1 MEEVEDDDVVVE
13 AVVSV
18 KELALEVLVV
28 EAVVVEAVVVVVVE
42 EAEEEAH
49 EGAAPQLVAST
60 CLSEESWTISSPF
73 SSMSQAVLTGYMAE
87 LAWLRVRMPCIVAM
101 FL

>member
-28 EAVVVEAVVVVVVE
+28 EAVVVEAVVVVE

>member
-28 EAVVVEAVVVVVVE
+28 EAVVVEAVVVVVE
-42 EAEEEAH
+42 EAQEEAH